1 MSWGFGRSNQA
12 QQAKLA
18 KRAPSGPLQDYLST
32 PLPVPATPLAQ
43 ARLLAIDIE
52 TTGLDPARDQILSV
66 GFVPVDGPTITLSGA
81 SQLLVRPSTD
91 VGESAR
97 FHGLTDDALT
107 AGVSLPDALAA
118 ILGAL
123 SGRVLLAHHA
133 AIETGFLIT
142 ACQRVYGAPVHFGV
156 VDTMALQFGLLSRG
170 FDDEPPKG
178 SLRLWTARGQ
188 YGLPHYA
195 AHEALTDAL
204 ACAELYLAQIAE
216 LQAGHP
222 LTLKAVLKK

>member
-1 MSWGFGRSNQA
+1 MSWGFGRSTQV

-18 KRAPSGPLQDYLST
+18 KRAPSGPLQDYLRT

-43 ARLLAIDIE
+43 AGLLAVDIE
-52 TTGLDPARDQILSV
+52 TTGLDPDRDQILSI
-66 GFVPVDGPTITLSGA
+66 GFVPVDGPAITLSGA
-81 SQLLVRPSTD
+81 GQFLVRPSTD

-107 AGVSLPDALAA
+107 TGVPLPDALAA
-118 ILGAL
+118 LLGVL

-133 AIETGFLIT
+133 AIETEFLNS
-142 ACQRVYGAPVHFGV
+142 ACQRVYGASVHFAV

-170 FDDEPPKG
+170 FADEPPTG
-178 SLRLWTARGQ
+178 SLRLWAARGQ

-216 LQAGHP
+216 LQAGHA
-222 LTLKAVLKK
+222 LTLKAVLKS